1 MESGKGRRYRRLM
14 GSQNRT
20 VIVATDDG
28 LIGGPTGL
36 LARMGEILKE
46 TREVD
51 GVLMYRGHLLR
62 NWEEMGQRAAVLN
75 LTASVK
81 GNLHTEKI
89 MCGTVTGAVKSGADW
104 VAAHVNVGS
113 KYENKMI
120 ENLAKIVEDAD
131 KLGIPVLGIMYP
143 RGEGSDGDDNF
154 DKERR
159 LDNSRYVKRVAH
171 AARIGAELGVDLIKT
186 QYTGTGRRVPESC
199 RSHRWRRSSHCG
211 RTPEGPGQSGDRG
224 QGSND
229 ERWSRSQFREEPVRT
244 NMSSGRGV
252 TVAVNCGRYGTLK
265 DVG

>member
-36 LARMGEILKE
+36 LTRMGEILKE
-46 TREVD
+46 SRDAD
-51 GVLMYRGHLLR
+51 GVLMYRGHLVR

-81 GNLHTEKI
+81 GMLHTEKI
-89 MCGTVTGAVKSGADW
+89 MCGTVRGAVRSGADW

-113 KYENKMI
+113 KFENKMI

-143 RGEGSDGDDNF
+143 RGEGREGDENHDEE
-154 DKERR
+154 KRR
-159 LDNSRYVKRVAH
+159 ENSRYVKRVAH

-186 QYTGTGRRVPESC
+186 QYTGTGEGFRKVVEATGGVGVITAGGPLRNQAEVLREAREVITNGGVGVSFGRNVFEQTCPADVVARLRSIVDGTES
-199 RSHRWRRSSHCG
+199 
-211 RTPEGPGQSGDRG
+211 
-224 QGSND
+224 
-229 ERWSRSQFREEPVRT
+229 
-244 NMSSGRGV
+244 
-252 TVAVNCGRYGTLK
+252 
-265 DVG
+265 

>member
-36 LARMGEILKE
+36 LTRMGEILKE
-46 TREVD
+46 SRDAD
-51 GVLMYRGHLLR
+51 GVLMYRGHLVR

-81 GNLHTEKI
+81 GKLHTEKV
-89 MCGTVTGAVKSGADW
+89 MCGTVRGAVRSGADW

-113 KYENKMI
+113 KFENKMI
-120 ENLAKIVEDAD
+120 ENLARIVEDAD

-143 RGEGSDGDDNF
+143 RAEGSEGDENYNEE
-154 DKERR
+154 KRR
-159 LDNSRYVKRVAH
+159 ENSRYVKRVAH

-186 QYTGTGRRVPESC
+186 QYTGTGEGFRKVVEATGGVGVITAGGPLRDQAEVLREAREVMTNGGVGVSFGRNVFEQTC
-199 RSHRWRRSSHCG
+199 LADVVERLRSIVDG
-211 RTPEGPGQSGDRG
+211 T
-224 QGSND
+224 
-229 ERWSRSQFREEPVRT
+229 ER
-244 NMSSGRGV
+244 
-252 TVAVNCGRYGTLK
+252 
-265 DVG
+265 